1 MSLPVGD
8 EPSAPALMGQA
19 RCRGEPQRVVRT
31 RPPQRKP
38 CRRTTKRKT
47 KGSPNPGITLE
58 RKNLSVT
65 PGGSQTH
72 TLHAGHV
79 VPIPDSRPRT
89 SPSTRGRPP
98 VGGNADQE
106 SVTHGTRRTD
116 RRHEQ
121 DAPPERRK
129 QLGIPGT
136 YTYPKGVNPSR
147 WFRQTEE
154 GDHPRTMPNPTILL
168 LAFALLVGR
177 MTCSTFTSP
186 VYPATLSR

>member
-8 EPSAPALMGQA
+8 EPSAPALRGQA

-72 TLHAGHV
+72 HLIQVNDVTALN
-79 VPIPDSRPRT
+79 SRART
-89 SPSTRGRPP
+89 PPSTRGRPP
-98 VGGNADQE
+98 MGGNDDQG
-106 SVTHGTRRTD
+106 SVTHGTRCTD

-129 QLGIPGT
+129 HLGIPGT
-136 YTYPKGVNPSR
+136 YTCPKGVNPSR
-147 WFRQTEE
+147 WFEQTEE
-154 GDHPRTMPNPTILL
+154 GAHPRTMPNPTILL

-177 MTCSTFTSP
+177 MTCSIFTSP